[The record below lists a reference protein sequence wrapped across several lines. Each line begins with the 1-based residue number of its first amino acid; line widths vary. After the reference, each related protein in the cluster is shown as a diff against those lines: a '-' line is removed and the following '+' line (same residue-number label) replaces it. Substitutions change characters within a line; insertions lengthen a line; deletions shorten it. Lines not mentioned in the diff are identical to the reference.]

1 MYVHSPCSQILY
13 IFKKKKK
20 KKKQIESK
28 NLKNNQ
34 IKISL
39 T

>member
-13 IFKKKKK
+13 ISKKK
-20 KKKQIESK
+20 KKKQIEPK
-28 NLKNNQ
+28 NLKNDQ
-34 IKISL
+34 LKISL